1 MLLLVWE
8 ITRITYFSQDLK
20 NSNLFR
26 RVTLDPFK
34 WATTIFCHRVTWVW
48 AITSLKIRRLKIIR

>member
-1 MLLLVWE
+1 MLPRVWE

-20 NSNLFR
+20 NSSLFR

-34 WATTIFCHRVTWVW
+34 WATTIFCRQVIWVLL
-48 AITSLKIRRLKIIR
+48 ITSLTIPRLEIKR